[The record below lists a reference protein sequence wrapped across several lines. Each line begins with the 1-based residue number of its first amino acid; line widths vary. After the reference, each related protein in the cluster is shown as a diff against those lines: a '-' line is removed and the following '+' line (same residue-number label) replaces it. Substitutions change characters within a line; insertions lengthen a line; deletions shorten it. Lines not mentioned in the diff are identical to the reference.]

1 MKHVYPTYYQ
11 AFRCIAADCPDSCC
25 QGWDVVID
33 SDTETFYN
41 SVQGKFGEKLRG
53 AIYTD
58 QDGDRVFRLADEKKC
73 PFWGE
78 DRLCDIYRELGEEHL
93 CLTCAQFPRLK
104 MDYTVFCEHTLALAC
119 PEAAR
124 LILSTDRAYEDFAE
138 DIEEDCEDYDAQV
151 MRRLLK
157 IRKKCAE
164 LLTAD
169 QPLKGRLEEL
179 LSYVSQAQRELTGFE
194 IGYFPPSLR
203 EIMEECEYIDEGNRE
218 LFALAA
224 EDQANDTR
232 FEKELTRL
240 ALYYLYRYFLGA
252 IDGYDIVAV
261 ARFLIG
267 SVQVIGNLAERC
279 GDIVTAAQLYSKE
292 IEQSYENME
301 RMWELFASY

>member
-1 MKHVYPTYYQ
+1 MKHFYPTYYH

-33 SDTETFYN
+33 SDTEAFYN
-41 SVQGKFGEKLRG
+41 SVQGDFGEKLRG

-58 QDGDRVFRLADEKKC
+58 RDGDRVFRLAEEKKC

-104 MDYTVFCEHTLALAC
+104 MDYTVFCERTLALAC

-124 LILSTDRAYEDFAE
+124 LILLTNRAYEDFAE
-138 DIEEDCEDYDAQV
+138 DIEDDCEDYDAQM

-157 IRKKCAE
+157 IRKKGAE
-164 LLTAD
+164 ILTAD
-169 QPLKGRLEEL
+169 QRLKERLDGL
-179 LSYVSQAQRELTGFE
+179 LLYVTRAQRELTGCE
-194 IGYFPPSLR
+194 IEYFPPSLR
-203 EIMEECEYIDEGNRE
+203 EIVEGCEYIDERNRE
-218 LFALAA
+218 LFTLAA
-224 EDQANDTR
+224 EDRASEGR
-232 FEKELTRL
+232 FETELSRL

-252 IDGYDIVAV
+252 IDGYDLVAA

-267 SVQVIGNLAERC
+267 SVQVIGNLAKKS
-279 GDIVTAAQLYSKE
+279 GDIVGSAQLYSKE

>member
-1 MKHVYPTYYQ
+1 MGVFNMKHVYPTYYQ

-138 DIEEDCEDYDAQV
+138 A
-151 MRRLLK
+151 
-157 IRKKCAE
+157 
-164 LLTAD
+164 AD

-267 SVQVIGNLAERC
+267 SVQVIGNLEERC

-301 RMWELFASY
+301 LLMRS